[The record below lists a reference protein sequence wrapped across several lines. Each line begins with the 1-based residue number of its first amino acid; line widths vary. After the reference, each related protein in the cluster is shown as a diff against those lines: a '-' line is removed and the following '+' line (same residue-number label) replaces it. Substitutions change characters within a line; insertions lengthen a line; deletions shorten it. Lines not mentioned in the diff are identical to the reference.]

1 MNYRHAYHAGNHADV
16 LKHAVLARLLEHMK
30 KKDKPFRV
38 IDAHAGIG
46 LYDLA
51 GIEAGKTGEWEGGIG
66 KLAEPFDAEVEAL
79 LAPYRAVL
87 AALNPQGGLRWYPGS
102 PELALRL
109 MRPQDRL
116 IANELHPQDAIAL
129 EREYLRDQRCDVT
142 SMDAETCLKA
152 KLPPQERRGLIL
164 VDPPYEVKNEAE
176 KTVRMLE
183 QGVRRFAQG
192 VFVVWYPLKADQT
205 AETVL
210 AGAKEIGLPATLKVE
225 LRVREAFTGGG
236 LAGSGLIILNA
247 PWKLDQELK
256 QLVPALAA
264 RLGLGRWGQGA
275 VSWLNTP
282 I

>member
-46 LYDLA
+46 VYDLS

-66 KLAEPFDAEVEAL
+66 KLAEPFAPGVEAL
-79 LAPYRAVL
+79 LAPYRAVI
-87 AALNPQGGLRWYPGS
+87 AALNPQGGLRYYPGS

-116 IANELHPQDAIAL
+116 IANELHPQDAVAL

-152 KLPPQERRGLIL
+152 KLPPPERRGLIL

-183 QGVRRFAQG
+183 QAVRRFAQG

-225 LRVREAFTGGG
+225 LRVREAFSGGG
-236 LAGSGLIILNA
+236 LAGSGLVILNT
-247 PWKLDQELK
+247 PWKLDRELK
-256 QLVPALAA
+256 LLVPALAA
-264 RLGLGRWGQGA
+264 RMGLGHWGEGT
-275 VSWLNTP
+275 VSWINLP
-282 I
+282 V

>member
-16 LKHAVLARLLEHMK
+16 LKHAVLARLMEHLK

-51 GIEAGKTGEWEGGIG
+51 GLEAGKTGEWEGGIG
-66 KLAEPFDAEVEAL
+66 KLAEPFSAEIEAL
-79 LAPYRAVL
+79 LAPYRDVI
-87 AALNPQGGLRWYPGS
+87 AALNPDGGLRYYPGS
-102 PELALRL
+102 PELSLRL
-109 MRPQDRL
+109 MRPNDRL

-129 EREYLRDQRCDVT
+129 EQQYLHDPRCDVT

-152 KLPPQERRGLIL
+152 KLPPPERRGVIL
-164 VDPPYEVKNEAE
+164 VDPPYEMKTEAE

-192 VFVVWYPLKADQT
+192 VYVVWYPMKADQT

-210 AGAKEIGLPATLKVE
+210 TGAKEIGLPGTLKVQM
-225 LRVREAFTGGG
+225 RVREAFKGGG
-236 LAGSGLIILNA
+236 LAGSGLVILNA
-247 PWKLDQELK
+247 PWKLDAELR
-256 QLVPALAA
+256 QLVPALAQ
-264 RLGLGRWGQGA
+264 RLGIGSWGQA
-275 VSWLNTP
+275 EVSWLNTP
-282 I
+282 T

>member
-16 LKHAVLARLLEHMK
+16 LKHAVLARLMEHLK

-51 GIEAGKTGEWEGGIG
+51 GLEAGKTGEWEGGIG
-66 KLAEPFDAEVEAL
+66 KLAEPFNAEIEAL
-79 LAPYRAVL
+79 LAPYRAVI
-87 AALNPQGGLRWYPGS
+87 AALNPDGGLRYYPGS

-109 MRPQDRL
+109 MRPNDRL

-129 EREYLRDQRCDVT
+129 EQQYLHDPRCDVT
-142 SMDAETCLKA
+142 AMDAETCLKA
-152 KLPPQERRGLIL
+152 KLPPPERRGVIL
-164 VDPPYEVKNEAE
+164 VDPPYELKTEAE

-192 VFVVWYPLKADQT
+192 VFVVWYPMKADQT

-210 AGAKEIGLPATLKVE
+210 TGAREIGLPGTLKVQM
-225 LRVREAFTGGG
+225 RVREAFKGGG
-236 LAGSGLIILNA
+236 LAGSGLVILNA
-247 PWKLDQELK
+247 PWKLDAELR
-256 QLVPALAA
+256 QLVPALAQ
-264 RLGLGRWGQGA
+264 RLGIGSWGQA
-275 VSWLNTP
+275 EVSWLNTTT
-282 I
+282 

>member
-116 IANELHPQDAIAL
+116 IANELHPQDAVLL

-247 PWKLDQELK
+247 PWKLDQELR

-264 RLGLGRWGQGA
+264 RLGLGRWGQGS
-275 VSWLNTP
+275 VSWLNVP

>member
-16 LKHAVLARLLEHMK
+16 LKHAVLARLMEHMK

-51 GIEAGKTGEWEGGIG
+51 GLEAGKTGEWEGGIG
-66 KLAEPFDAEVEAL
+66 KLAEPFDTEVEAL
-79 LAPYRAVL
+79 LAPYRAVI
-87 AALNPQGGLRWYPGS
+87 AALNPDGGLRYYPGS

-109 MRPQDRL
+109 MRPNDRL

-129 EREYLRDQRCDVT
+129 EQQYLHDPRCDVT
-142 SMDAETCLKA
+142 AMDAETCLKA
-152 KLPPQERRGLIL
+152 KLPPPERRGVIL
-164 VDPPYEVKNEAE
+164 VDPPYELKTEAE

-192 VFVVWYPLKADQT
+192 VFVVWYPMKADQT

-210 AGAKEIGLPATLKVE
+210 TGAKDIGLPGTLKVQM
-225 LRVREAFTGGG
+225 RVREAFKGGG

-247 PWKLDQELK
+247 PWKLDAELR
-256 QLVPALAA
+256 QLVPALAQ
-264 RLGLGRWGQGA
+264 RLGIGSWGQA
-275 VSWLNTP
+275 EVSWLNMPT
-282 I
+282 

>member
-30 KKDKPFRV
+30 KKDKSFRV

-46 LYDLA
+46 VYDLA

-66 KLAEPFDAEVEAL
+66 KLAEPLDAEVEAL
-79 LAPYRAVL
+79 LAPYRAVI
-87 AALNPQGGLRWYPGS
+87 AAMNPDGTLRHYPGS

-109 MRPQDRL
+109 MRGNDRL
-116 IANELHPQDAIAL
+116 VANELHPQDAVTL
-129 EREYLRDQRCDVT
+129 ERQYLHDQRCDVT

-152 KLPPQERRGLIL
+152 KLPPPERRGVILI
-164 VDPPYEVKNEAE
+164 DPPYEVKTEAE

-210 AGAKEIGLPATLKVE
+210 SGIRDIGLPGTLKAE
-225 LRVREAFTGGG
+225 LRVREAFSGGG
-236 LAGSGLIILNA
+236 LAGSGLAILNA
-247 PWKLDQELK
+247 PWKLDEELK
-256 QLVPALAA
+256 LLVPALAK
-264 RLGLGRWGQGA
+264 RLGLGNWGQGEVA
-275 VSWLNTP
+275 WINRPT
-282 I
+282 

>member
-16 LKHAVLARLLEHMK
+16 LKHAVLARVLEHMK

-116 IANELHPQDAIAL
+116 IANELHPQDAIVL

-236 LAGSGLIILNA
+236 LAGSGLVILNA
-247 PWKLDQELK
+247 PWKLDQELRL
-256 QLVPALAA
+256 LVPALAA
-264 RLGLGRWGQGA
+264 RLGLGRWGEGV